1 MDPATVPVEGLII
14 VAVVIAK
21 EVVEAKVVVRAKG
34 LNMVAIAVNMMDI
47 VVATTKCKVI
57 C

>member
-21 EVVEAKVVVRAKG
+21 EVVARAKG